1 VHKMSRRRRLDS
13 RSCKVHSGKEPGN
26 TLLAISV
33 ASLPAIAPRDGR
45 REITAQ
51 DPMPLR
57 IWGQSSLA
65 CRWQRE
71 DRSHARLHGSAS
83 IPHRGDTAP
92 RSGGARSARESD
104 AIGPLRRMNRQQYE
118 DADAP

>member
-1 VHKMSRRRRLDS
+1 MHKMSRGRRLDS

-26 TLLAISV
+26 TLHAISV

-57 IWGQSSLA
+57 ICGQSSLA

-71 DRSHARLHGSAS
+71 IAHMRVCMAAHPFRIAATQRLDLVAPDLLARAMQSAL
-83 IPHRGDTAP
+83 
-92 RSGGARSARESD
+92 SGA
-104 AIGPLRRMNRQQYE
+104 
-118 DADAP
+118 